1 MEVNDMKCEI
11 KQGSCGPSDCGAPR
25 KFWTKDEQVEMLKEY
40 KEALDKEATG
50 VTERI
55 ADLEKN

>member
-1 MEVNDMKCEI
+1 MEVNNMNCSI
-11 KQGSCGPSDCGAPR
+11 KQENCGPSDCGAPR
-25 KFWTKDEQVEMLKEY
+25 KFWTKDERVEMLKEY